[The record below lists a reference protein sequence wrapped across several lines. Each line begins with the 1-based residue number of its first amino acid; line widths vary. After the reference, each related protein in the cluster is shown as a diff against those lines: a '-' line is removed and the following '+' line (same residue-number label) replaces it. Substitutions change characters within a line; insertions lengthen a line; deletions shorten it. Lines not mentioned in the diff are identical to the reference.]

1 MHGSGG
7 KSDSRLPSKD
17 PKRPGQFCSFTPTRA
32 SKSTVGSMT
41 MASHGQPSRNA
52 PSGPLLVHFLH
63 PLHNQGSTMM
73 RPNGWKSGSG
83 TQNMQSS
90 IGQYSTHAGDPAQP
104 VQPSVMTAISL
115 GAFFGLS
122 LRPTD
127 FGRAFS
133 GSTKGSTTV
142 VAIDSLQYNG
152 IVRHNQTGTLYSCTP
167 SGGRVTGSGGPLG
180 IRLSKMS
187 RIQLSSSLIRAR
199 AL

>member
-63 PLHNQGSTMM
+63 PMHNQGSTMM

-83 TQNMQSS
+83 TQNMQPS
-90 IGQYSTHAGDPAQP
+90 IGQYSTHAGEPAQP
-104 VQPSVMTAISL
+104 VQPSVMTTISL

-122 LRPTD
+122 LRPED
-127 FGRAFS
+127 IGRILGGISNGGATL
-133 GSTKGSTTV
+133 G
-142 VAIDSLQYNG
+142 VAIYLQYTRFENY
-152 IVRHNQTGTLYSCTP
+152 IWYSIKYTTTP
-167 SGGRVTGSGGPLG
+167 VTETY
-180 IRLSKMS
+180 
-187 RIQLSSSLIRAR
+187 IQMGH
-199 AL
+199 